1 MSVSRS
7 GRSFLRRRWAVLA
20 AAAATVAVAGVVG
33 LELFIQSAAHDEAR
47 AAQQQF
53 PGDEV
58 EALLALVQSER
69 HALGTRNRAVWALG
83 QLHDARALAVL
94 ERYYTGGPCDHGRYL
109 CQYELKK
116 AIDACAGRTWSL
128 PVLDPR
134 AFWDR
139 LSKR

>member
-7 GRSFLRRRWAVLA
+7 GWSFLRRWWPVLA
-20 AAAATVAVAGVVG
+20 AAVVTVAVAGVVG
-33 LELFIQSAAHDEAR
+33 LGLFIQSAAHDQAR
-47 AAQQQF
+47 AARRQF

-69 HALGTRNRAVWALG
+69 HALSARNKAVWALG
-83 QLHDARALAVL
+83 QLRDSRALAVL
-94 ERYYTGGPCDHGRYL
+94 ERYYTGGPCEHDRYL

-128 PVLDPR
+128 P
-134 AFWDR
+134 AFIVDALR
-139 LSKR
+139 VRS